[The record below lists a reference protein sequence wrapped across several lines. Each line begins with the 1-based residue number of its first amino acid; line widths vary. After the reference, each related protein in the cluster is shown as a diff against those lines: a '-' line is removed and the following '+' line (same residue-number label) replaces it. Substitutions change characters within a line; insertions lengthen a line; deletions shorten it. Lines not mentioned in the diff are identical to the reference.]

1 MTHLDP
7 SRGPRVSPGGTRYY
21 HVGYAIKMHWKKLII
36 FQIVAKSPFMLQNSK
51 YWPFL
56 VSSDS
61 CLFEFVVNEDKIGD
75 FGCLWAIFE
84 KLQKIWS
91 IFLRISLLDHLKIIR
106 PHEFWQIQIG
116 QTLPISKLTNFLK
129 FDAYMAILWPKENW
143 TVFSCIF
150 MV

>member
-36 FQIVAKSPFMLQNSK
+36 FQIVAKSPFMLRNSK

-61 CLFEFVVNEDKIGD
+61 CLFEFVVNEDKIGN
-75 FGCLWAIFE
+75 FGLLRAIFE

-91 IFLRISLLDHLKIIR
+91 IFLRISLLDHLKIIG
-106 PHEFWQIQIG
+106 PHEFWRILTCL
-116 QTLPISKLTNFLK
+116 TLPISKMSDFLK
-129 FDAYMAILWPKENW
+129 IWLFLAI
-143 TVFSCIF
+143 
-150 MV
+150 